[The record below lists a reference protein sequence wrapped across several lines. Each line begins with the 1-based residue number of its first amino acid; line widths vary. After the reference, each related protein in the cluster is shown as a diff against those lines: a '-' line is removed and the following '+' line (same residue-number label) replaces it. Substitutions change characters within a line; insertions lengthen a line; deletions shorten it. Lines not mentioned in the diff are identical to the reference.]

1 MSLQSLL
8 LQAVIFDFDGVLVDT
23 EPIHYQAFQEVLRP
37 FHLGYSYE
45 RYLEHYIGF
54 DDRDAF
60 REVFHES
67 GCELT
72 GEKLNSLIRLK
83 AEEFKRI
90 VSKSVE
96 SFPGANALIS
106 ELQFCNVPMAIASG
120 ALKSEIEM
128 ILRFLG
134 IGKAFPVI
142 VAADDVNRSKPDPE
156 TYMLALEKIK
166 TQMLKK
172 DLDPGLCVSIEDT
185 PSGIESA
192 KAAGLVVVGVPHS
205 QAPERLKKAD
215 HVVGSLSKL
224 NVSLLNELVR
234 R

>member
-1 MSLQSLL
+1 MSSQSLS

-37 FHLGYSYE
+37 LHLGYSYE

-60 REVFHES
+60 REVFLES
-67 GCELT
+67 GRELT
-72 GEKLNSLIRLK
+72 GEELNSLMRSK
-83 AEEFKRI
+83 AGKFKRI
-90 VSKSVE
+90 VSKGGE

-106 ELQFCNVPMAIASG
+106 ELRTFNVPMAIASG

-128 ILRFLG
+128 ILRSLG
-134 IGKAFPVI
+134 IEKAFPVI
-142 VAADDVNRSKPDPE
+142 VAADEVNRSKPDPE

-166 TQMLKK
+166 RQMLKK
-172 DLDPGLCVSIEDT
+172 YLDPGLSVSIEDT

-192 KAAGLVVVGVPHS
+192 RAAGLVVVGVSHS
-205 QAPERLKKAD
+205 HAPERLKKAD
-215 HVVGSLSKL
+215 HVLGSLSKV